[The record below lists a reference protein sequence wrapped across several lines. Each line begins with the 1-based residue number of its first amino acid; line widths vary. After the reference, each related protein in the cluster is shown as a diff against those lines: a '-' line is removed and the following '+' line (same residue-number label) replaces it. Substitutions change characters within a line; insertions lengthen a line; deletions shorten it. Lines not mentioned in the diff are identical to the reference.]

1 MIDFDDSTDTA
12 IRSRATRRSR
22 GSWFR
27 AIPVTCAE
35 GPLSTTNEGAPMGV
49 GLHALIGTHAVAIAN
64 SGVGKSGLLRKLLET
79 TNGRVQQLV
88 LDPEDKL

>member
-1 MIDFDDSTDTA
+1 
-12 IRSRATRRSR
+12 
-22 GSWFR
+22 
-27 AIPVTCAE
+27 
-35 GPLSTTNEGAPMGV
+35 MGV